1 MNPALI
7 APLVQGGIGL
17 LQGIFGGGRARRAQ
31 RELARLQTPTYEKS
45 QAIGDYYNKALQR
58 YNINPAQSNLYRM
71 QERNI
76 QRNQAAGINA
86 LQSRRAGIG
95 GISKIVQGSNDA
107 MLNATAA
114 AEQQQ
119 AQAFGQLGQAAG
131 MQAGEDRQAFNINK
145 LMPYEKQ
152 YNLLS
157 MKAGAGAQTANAGI
171 SNLFGAASTYGQ
183 IKGDEYLMK
192 KYFGNQG
199 KSAA

>member
-7 APLVQGGIGL
+7 API
-17 LQGIFGGGRARRAQ
+17 LQGVGGLAQSIFGGSRMRRAE
-31 RELARLQTPTYEKS
+31 RALEKLQTPTYEKS
-45 QAIGDYYNKALQR
+45 AAIGDYYNKALQR

-76 QRNQAAGINA
+76 QRNQATGINA

-95 GISKIVQGSNDA
+95 GISKLVQGSNDA

-119 AQAFGQLGQAAG
+119 SQAFGQLGQAAG
-131 MQAGEDRQAFNINK
+131 MQAGEERQAFNINK

-152 YNLLS
+152 YNLLAG
-157 MKAGAGAQTANAGI
+157 KAAGGAQTMNAGLQ
-171 SNLFGAASTYGQ
+171 NMFGAASSYGQ
-183 IKGDEYLMK
+183 MRSDDYLMN
-192 KYFGNQG
+192 KYYG
-199 KSAA
+199 KQAV